1 MNFTISTTKDTKT
14 SPRIFRVFRGSQS
27 TRETLGELPAIWEGY
42 SCERIVLFRG
52 PNDCRLAQRFE
63 QGNPMQTITTTG
75 RILATAILI
84 LSISPFLPT
93 MGLMHL
99 IAKLH
104 GGEEQTLQDGTQ
116 G

>member
-14 SPRIFRVFRGSQS
+14 SPRIFRV
-27 TRETLGELPAIWEGY
+27 RETLGELPAIWEGY

-75 RILATAILI
+75 RTIGTAILP
-84 LSISPFLPT
+84 LGVSPLLPAI
-93 MGLMHL
+93 GLMHL
-99 IAKLH
+99 VAMTSYK
-104 GGEEQTLQDGTQ
+104 EDE
-116 G
+116 

>member
-14 SPRIFRVFRGSQS
+14 SPRIFRV
-27 TRETLGELPAIWEGY
+27 RESLGELPAIWEGY

-75 RILATAILI
+75 RILATAMLI

-104 GGEEQTLQDGTQ
+104 GGEEQTLQDGT
-116 G
+116 